1 MITCG
6 KDLDYMKSVISI
18 GNQDFVSIR
27 KNNCFYIDKTDFIR
41 EWWEN
46 QDSVTLIT
54 RPRRFGKTLN
64 MSMTEYFFSVNHVDS
79 RKYFEELNIW
89 SYEKFRELQ
98 GSYPVISLSFAD
110 IKATTYE
117 SARRAIIR
125 KLVRMY
131 SQFEFL
137 RNSEQLNEKDRAY
150 FDSVEETMS
159 DDAAAIAI
167 NYVSDY
173 LERYYGKKVIILLD
187 EYDTPLQEAYVH
199 GYWKELT
206 AFVRSLFN
214 STFKT
219 NPYMERG
226 LLTGITRVS
235 KESIFSDLN
244 NLEVVTTT
252 SEKYSG
258 FFGFTEKEVFNALE
272 YNGLSREEENV
283 RYWYDGFSFGKR
295 KDIYN
300 PWSITKYLD
309 TGEYGTYWAD
319 TSGNVLV
326 SNLIR
331 RSPAKI
337 KSEMED
343 LLQGR
348 TISTDLDEQV
358 IFEQLG
364 RKRGAIWSLLLASG
378 YLKVDRYEMD
388 NRTGKRQY
396 YLKITNHETML
407 MFEKMIE
414 DWFSEEDSAYG
425 NFKDA
430 LIAGNLDY
438 MNQFMNQVALQTFSS
453 FDTGNKPSE
462 EQKPERF
469 YHGFVLGLIVD
480 LADKY
485 RITSNRESGFGRYD
499 VVMEPLKADLDAIV
513 MEFKVQNIT
522 KEKSLEQTVEN
533 ALRQIEEKEY
543 DTELLARGIKKERI
557 RHYGFAFCGKKVLIG
572 TEE

>member
-1 MITCG
+1 
-6 KDLDYMKSVISI
+6 MKSVISI

-167 NYVSDY
+167 NYMSDY

>member
-1 MITCG
+1 
-6 KDLDYMKSVISI
+6 MKSVISI
-18 GNQDFVSIR
+18 GNQDFISIR

-64 MSMTEYFFSVNHVDS
+64 MSMTEYFFSVNYSDMGQ
-79 RKYFEELNIW
+79 YFKELSIWKEER
-89 SYEKFRELQ
+89 FREIQ
-98 GSYPVISLSFAD
+98 GTYPVISLSFAD

-117 SARRAIIR
+117 SARMSIIR
-125 KLVRMY
+125 KLVRLY
-131 SQFEFL
+131 SAFDFI
-137 RNSEQLNEKDRAY
+137 RSSEALNEKDRTY
-150 FDSVEETMS
+150 FDSVGEDMS
-159 DDAAAIAI
+159 DDAAAVGI
-167 NYVSDY
+167 NYMSDY
-173 LERYYGKKVIILLD
+173 LSRYYGKKVIILLD

-199 GYWKELT
+199 GYWEELT
-206 AFVRSLFN
+206 AFIRSLFN

-252 SEKYSG
+252 SEKYSTS
-258 FFGFTEKEVFNALE
+258 FGFTEEEVFTVLENA
-272 YNGLSREEENV
+272 GIPEEKEHV
-283 RYWYDGFSFGKR
+283 RYWYDGFSFGNR

-319 TSGNVLV
+319 TSGNALV
-326 SNLIR
+326 STLIR
-331 RSPAKI
+331 HSSAKI

-343 LLQGR
+343 LLNGGEIC
-348 TISTDLDEQV
+348 TELDEQV

-378 YLKVDRYEMD
+378 YLKTTRHEMD
-388 NRTGKRQY
+388 RRTGKREY
-396 YLKITNHETML
+396 FLKITNHESMF
-407 MFEKMIE
+407 MFEEMIE
-414 DWFSEEDSAYG
+414 SWFAEEDSAYG
-425 NFKDA
+425 NFKEA
-430 LIAGNLDY
+430 LLAGDLDY
-438 MNQFMNQVALQTFSS
+438 MNQFMNQVALQSFSS
-453 FDTGNKPSE
+453 FDSGTKPSE
-462 EQKPERF
+462 NLEPERF

-480 LADKY
+480 LAGKY
-485 RITSNRESGFGRYD
+485 HITSNRESGFGRYD
-499 VVMEPLKADLDAIV
+499 VVMEPLQKQFDAIV
-513 MEFKVQNIT
+513 MEFKVQNPA
-522 KEKSLEQTVEN
+522 KEESLQHTVQN
-533 ALRQIEEKEY
+533 ALLQIEEKNY
-543 DTELLARGIKKERI
+543 DTELLARGIPKSKI

-572 TEE
+572 TDKSE